1 MAGDLRSSILTT
13 AAVAVSVAGLTVI
26 QPLTAAPPL
35 LLAALL
41 MDDGSGEIDGVG
53 GIADAIQQ
61 RLLPSD
67 SRGVM
72 VNFLTGPFG
81 IWSALDESGPDGMVP
96 STALGV
102 TSTMPFINQQGW
114 NLPPQ
119 LLPPLAPT
127 GPATVP
133 DIPPPGSPVVSFDL
147 PSLQVGEAVVTPPA
161 PDVPV
166 AGPTQGDV
174 VTSFGYDFNSY
185 AAVSLL
191 NPLALTNSVAAYLTR
206 ALSPVQVNA
215 DGSVTCRLNM
225 SCDGL
230 DVTTERIDGV
240 LYVTFK
246 NPDGTLVKAKVE
258 TRNGVTYVTYED
270 DGPLPLVRP
279 LRDYFGLFGNEL
291 ADVLEPA
298 LTALVYWGYRD
309 ATTDGNNL
317 LPTMADTIKV
327 VLDFIVGVKEG
338 IESLFVGHRSDKD
351 ATSSLSA
358 AEEAAESDSD
368 SGSKD
373 KEPSDTTSK
382 PADDE
387 PTDEVTEPTPDV
399 EVPVGEDEEPAP
411 AEEPTDEDAAD
422 EEPVGDTE
430 EPVEDEDPTEE
441 TEDPAE
447 EPTEDTEEPA
457 EEPTE
462 APEPDTTDED
472 ADDPTDGET
481 APVKDLDKDTDT
493 KPVKDK
499 VAEKTPTG
507 KTSKTA
513 TASRDAA

>member
-13 AAVAVSVAGLTVI
+13 AAVAVSVAGLTLI

-41 MDDGSGEIDGVG
+41 MDGGSGEIDGVG

-81 IWSALDESGPDGMVP
+81 VWSALDESGPDGMVP

-102 TSTMPFINQQGW
+102 TSTMPLINQQGW

-133 DIPPPGSPVVSFDL
+133 DLPAPASSPVVSFDL
-147 PSLQVGEAVVTPPA
+147 PSLQVGEAVVTPRA

-166 AGPTQGDV
+166 TGPAPGDV
-174 VTSFGYDFNSY
+174 VTRVGYDFTSY

-191 NPLALTNSVAAYLTR
+191 NPLALSNSVAAYLTR

-215 DGSVTCRLNM
+215 DGSVTCRLSM
-225 SCDGL
+225 SCEGL

-246 NPDGTLVKAKVE
+246 NPDGSLVKAKVE

-279 LRDYFGLFGNEL
+279 LRDYFGLLGNEL
-291 ADVLEPA
+291 ADALEPA

-309 ATTDGNNL
+309 ATTGGGYTL
-317 LPTMADTIKV
+317 LPTMTETIKA
-327 VLDFIVGVKEG
+327 VLDFVVGVKKG
-338 IESLFVGHRSDKD
+338 IESLFVGHRPDKE
-351 ATSSLSA
+351 ATSSLA
-358 AEEAAESDSD
+358 AVEEDPKSD
-368 SGSKD
+368 SGSGSKDKD
-373 KEPSDTTSK
+373 KEPSDEPPK

-387 PTDEVTEPTPDV
+387 PTDEVAEPTPDI
-399 EVPVGEDEEPAP
+399 EVPVREDEEPAP
-411 AEEPTDEDAAD
+411 VEEPTDDDAD
-422 EEPVGDTE
+422 EEQ
-430 EPVEDEDPTEE
+430 PVEDEDPA
-441 TEDPAE
+441 EDAE
-447 EPTEDTEEPA
+447 EPAD
-457 EEPTE
+457 EPTE
-462 APEPDTTDED
+462 TPDSDATDDEP
-472 ADDPTDGET
+472 AD
-481 APVKDLDKDTDT
+481 DTDT
-493 KPVKDK
+493 DSESVTDK
-499 VAEKTPTG
+499 Y
-507 KTSKTA
+507 
-513 TASRDAA
+513 ASDDNAADKAAADRRDAA